1 MKKIILLVIAS
12 ISLWSCEPRDR
23 ISKETFEQV
32 NESMEVKRLTEVEI
46 IEEAMIWGD
55 SITTEAQAQLMAA
68 LQKAIEE
75 KGAAEALEFC
85 NVNALSVVGEVG
97 KAYSV
102 EIRRVSNRNRN
113 PQNLPTGEEKD
124 ILEAYEYTAESGGK
138 SDPNIQKVA
147 GGDVFLYTKPIV
159 IPSGFCLSCHGEP
172 GKDMDE
178 NTFKKL
184 GKLYPDDKAINHQVG
199 DLRGMWSVRI
209 PKKEVVKRL

>member
-1 MKKIILLVIAS
+1 MKKIITIVVAS

-75 KGAAEALEFC
+75 EGAAEALEFC
-85 NVNALSVVGEVG
+85 NANALSLVSEVG
-97 KAYSV
+97 KTYGV

-113 PQNLPTGEEKD
+113 PQNLPLGEESD
-124 ILEAYEYTAESGGK
+124 ILDAYEYTAESGGK
-138 SDPNIQKVA
+138 SDPNIQKIS
-147 GGDVFLYTKPIV
+147 GGEVFLYTKPIV

-172 GKDMDE
+172 GKGLDE
-178 NTFKKL
+178 STFKKL
-184 GKLYPDDKAINHQVG
+184 GELYPDDKAIKHQVG
-199 DLRGMWSVRI
+199 DLRGMWSVKI